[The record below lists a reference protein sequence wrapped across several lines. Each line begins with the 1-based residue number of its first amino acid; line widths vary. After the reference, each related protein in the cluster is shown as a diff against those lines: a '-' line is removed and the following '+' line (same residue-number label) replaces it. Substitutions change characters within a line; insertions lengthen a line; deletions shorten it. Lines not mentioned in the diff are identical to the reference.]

1 MSSRMSFKNHTKVL
15 PTSML
20 DLNNRL
26 KVCDSVTHLLQST
39 SHFVIMT
46 CLFGMFF
53 ISLSIILKSITLSLS

>member
-26 KVCDSVTHLLQST
+26 KVCDSVTHLFT
-39 SHFVIMT
+39 KY
-46 CLFGMFF
+46 
-53 ISLSIILKSITLSLS
+53 LSFCHYDLSVRYVL